1 MMTGAIKSIAY
12 FSGIIAYLNG
22 NYSISV
28 ESLFD
33 SLATFVFV
41 DCTEVA
47 RPMIF
52 FATSDILFAAF
63 ATLIF
68 ALLLTLYVCY
78 WFGCM
83 VDHQGRLSS
92 KWESSK
98 KVRKNALKKFSI
110 IFYCNIHSLKIAS
123 LKKSLITV
131 REKFF
136 YCDDSSDTLNWIR
149 MMR

>member
-1 MMTGAIKSIAY
+1 MTMMMTGAIKSIAY

-78 WFGCM
+78 
-83 VDHQGRLSS
+83 
-92 KWESSK
+92 
-98 KVRKNALKKFSI
+98 
-110 IFYCNIHSLKIAS
+110 
-123 LKKSLITV
+123 
-131 REKFF
+131 
-136 YCDDSSDTLNWIR
+136 
-149 MMR
+149 